1 MAQDLNPPPK
11 QPAESA
17 KRAPASPSSTATLAR
32 DHDPDRTAPY
42 QVYTIDGEV
51 PGDIAAIAAAKAAW
65 REGSVAQ
72 ASGRHPLRKA
82 RFSTWSDLEVPDLLT
97 PADSPVHYLKDLGL
111 PGEYP
116 FTRGVQPTMY
126 RGRLWTMRQFA
137 GFGTPAQTNERFH
150 YLLREGQTGLSTA
163 FDFPTLMGYDSD
175 SPRSLGEVGMCGV
188 AVDTLR
194 DMEVLFQGIP
204 LDKVTT
210 SMTING
216 PAIVLLCFYVALAD
230 VRGIPRTAIGGTI
243 QNDCLKEFI
252 AQHAW
257 LVPPRPAM
265 RIVTDMIEFCTTEV
279 PRWNTVSIS
288 GYHIREAGATAA
300 QELAF
305 TIADGIGYVESC
317 LSRGLPVDA
326 FAQRLSFFFDVH
338 NDFFEEIAKFRAA
351 RRLWAHLMRERFGA
365 RKAESMK
372 LRTHAQT
379 AGVSLTAQQPYNNVV
394 RVALQA
400 LAAVLGGTQS
410 LHTNS
415 LDETYA
421 LPTEEAVTI
430 ALRTQQIIAEE
441 SGVAN
446 TIDPLGGSYFVEEM
460 TRRLEEEAMAYIRRI
475 DEMGGMVAA
484 IEKGYPQREIA
495 ASAYRF
501 QRQLE
506 GGERIMVGVNRYAT
520 DKDAA
525 IPLLRIDEEVQ
536 RKQVENLRKVKASR
550 DAAAV
555 ASALS
560 AVRAAAAG
568 KGNLM
573 PPIITAAKVYATQQE
588 ICDVLR
594 DVLGTYTDPAEF

>member
-1 MAQDLNPPPK
+1 LEALK
-11 QPAESA
+11 KAV
-17 KRAPASPSSTATLAR
+17 SSWRQGA
-32 DHDPDRTAPY
+32 
-42 QVYTIDGEV
+42 V
-51 PGDIAAIAAAKAAW
+51 AKANAK
-65 REGSVAQ
+65 V
-72 ASGRHPLRKA
+72 PPRKE
-82 RFSTWSDLEVPDLLT
+82 RFSTWSDLEVPDVLT
-97 PADSPVHYLKDLGL
+97 PADMRVDYMQSLGL

-126 RGRLWTMRQFA
+126 RSRLWTMRMFA
-137 GFGTPAQTNERFH
+137 GFGTPEQTNERFH

-188 AVDTLR
+188 AVDTLH
-194 DMEVLFQGIP
+194 DMEILFDKIP
-204 LDKVTT
+204 LGEVTT

-216 PAIVLLCFYVALAD
+216 PAIVLLAFYVALAD
-230 VRGIPRTAIGGTI
+230 TRGIARDKIGGTV

-265 RIVTDMIEFCTTEV
+265 RVVTDMIEFCAKEV

-317 LSRGLPVDA
+317 LERGLDVDD
-326 FAQRLSFFFDVH
+326 FAPRLSFFFDVH

-351 RRLWAHLMRERFGA
+351 RRIWARLMKERFGA
-365 RKAESMK
+365 KKAESMK

-415 LDETYA
+415 LDEAYA
-421 LPTEEAVTI
+421 LPTEDAVTI

-441 SGVAN
+441 SGVAS
-446 TIDPLGGSYFVEEM
+446 TIDPLGGSWFVEDLTNRIEA
-460 TRRLEEEAMAYIRRI
+460 EAMATIRRI
-475 DEMGGMVAA
+475 DEMGGMLKA
-484 IEKGYPQREIA
+484 IESGFPQREIA
-495 ASAYRF
+495 EAAFHY

-506 GGERIMVGVNRYAT
+506 QGVKTVVGVNKYQ
-520 DKDAA
+520 
-525 IPLLRIDEEVQ
+525 IPEEIPIETLKIDPALEEKQVQ
-536 RKQVENLRKVKASR
+536 RVRRMKRERNGASVREALGRVGEACRSGENLM
-550 DAAAV
+550 DPICAAV
-555 ASALS
+555 
-560 AVRAAAAG
+560 RY
-568 KGNLM
+568 N
-573 PPIITAAKVYATQQE
+573 ATVGE
-588 ICDVLR
+588 ISDVFR
-594 DVLGTYTDPAEF
+594 AEFGVYKDPGWI

>member
-1 MAQDLNPPPK
+1 MAHEASLAHGGT
-11 QPAESA
+11 AEPFA
-17 KRAPASPSSTATLAR
+17 AE
-32 DHDPDRTAPY
+32 
-42 QVYTIDGEV
+42 GES
-51 PGDIAAIAAAKAAW
+51 PGDLAAFRAAAAAW
-65 REGSVAQ
+65 RAQKVA
-72 ASGRHPLRKA
+72 AAEVRVPPRRD
-82 RFSTWSDLEVPDLLT
+82 RFTTWSDLDVPDLLT
-97 PADSPVHYLKDLGL
+97 PGDSKTEYLRDLGF

-126 RGRLWTMRQFA
+126 RSRLWTMRMFA
-137 GFGTPAQTNERFH
+137 GFGTPEQTNARFK
-150 YLLREGQTGLSTA
+150 YLLAQGQTGLSTA

-194 DMEVLFQGIP
+194 DMELLFADIP
-204 LDKVTT
+204 LDQVTT

-216 PAIVLLCFYVALAD
+216 PAIVLLAFYVALAD
-230 VRGIPRTAIGGTI
+230 VRGIPRDRIGGTV

-265 RIVTDMIEFCTTEV
+265 RIVTDMIEFCAREV

-305 TIADGIGYVESC
+305 TIADGIGYVQSC
-317 LSRGLPVDA
+317 VDRGLDIDD
-326 FAQRLSFFFDVH
+326 FAPRLSFFFDVH
-338 NDFFEEIAKFRAA
+338 NDFFEEIAKLRAA
-351 RRLWAHLMRERFGA
+351 RRMWARITKERFGA
-365 RKAESMK
+365 KKAESMK

-379 AGVSLTAQQPYNNVV
+379 AGVSLTAQQPHNNVV

-441 SGVAN
+441 SGVAS
-446 TIDPLGGSYFVEEM
+446 TIDPLGGSWFVEDL
-460 TRRLEEEAMAYIRRI
+460 TNRLEAEATSIIRRI
-475 DEMGGMVAA
+475 DEMGGMVQA

-506 GGERIMVGVNRYAT
+506 SGERVMVGVHAYAT
-520 DKDAA
+520 DAGPDIPTLRVDADVQKTQ
-525 IPLLRIDEEVQ
+525 IESLR
-536 RKQVENLRKVKASR
+536 LVKATR
-550 DAAAV
+550 DAAE
-555 ASALS
+555 
-560 AVRAAAAG
+560 VRRCLDGVRTAARRQAG
-568 KGNLM
+568 AEGANLM
-573 PPIITAAKVYATQQE
+573 PPIIAAAKAYCTKQE

-594 DVLGTYTDPAEF
+594 EVFGTYTDPAEV

>member
-1 MAQDLNPPPK
+1 MSQKEIVETEERAAVKKNGS
-11 QPAESA
+11 SA
-17 KRAPASPSSTATLAR
+17 DSGEYPGLDGDGLAALR
-32 DHDPDRTAPY
+32 D
-42 QVYTIDGEV
+42 
-51 PGDIAAIAAAKAAW
+51 AIQAW
-65 REGSVAQ
+65 RGGAVADAERRMPAR
-72 ASGRHPLRKA
+72 AS
-82 RFSTWSDLEVPDLLT
+82 RFTTWSGMEVPDVVT
-97 PADSPVHYLKDLGL
+97 PSEKQPRYMEELGL

-126 RGRLWTMRQFA
+126 RSKLWTMRMFA
-137 GFGTPAQTNERFH
+137 GFGTPEQTNERFK
-150 YLLREGQTGLSTA
+150 YLLAEGQTGLSTA

-194 DMEVLFQGIP
+194 DMEILFQGIP
-204 LDKVTT
+204 LDQVTT

-216 PAIVLLCFYVALAD
+216 PAVVLLCFYIALAD
-230 VRGIPRTAIGGTI
+230 KRGIPRTAIGGTV

-265 RIVTDMIEFCTTEV
+265 RIVTDMIEFCSREV

-288 GYHIREAGATAA
+288 GYHIREAGSTAA

-305 TIADGIGYVESC
+305 TLADGLAYVESC
-317 LSRGLPVDA
+317 LTRGLDVDA
-326 FAQRLSFFFDVH
+326 FAPRLSFFFDVH

-351 RRLWAHLMRERFGA
+351 RRMWARFMKERYGA
-365 RKAESMK
+365 KKADSMK

-400 LAAVLGGTQS
+400 LAAVIGGTQS

-421 LPTEEAVTI
+421 LPTEESVMI
-430 ALRTQQIIAEE
+430 ALRTQQIIAHE
-441 SGVAN
+441 SGAAN
-446 TIDPLGGSYFVEEM
+446 TIDPVGGSYYIESL
-460 TRRLEEEAMAYIRRI
+460 TDRLEAEALDYIRRI
-475 DEMGGMVAA
+475 DEMGGMVSA

-501 QRQLE
+501 QRE
-506 GGERIMVGVNRYAT
+506 VDAEERIMVGVNRFVTSQGNAV
-520 DKDAA
+520 
-525 IPLLRIDEEVQ
+525 PLLKIDEGVQ
-536 RKQVENLRKVKASR
+536 RTQVQNLLRVKAER
-550 DAAAV
+550 DADRVRSALAAV
-555 ASALS
+555 
-560 AVRAAAAG
+560 REAARG
-568 KGNLM
+568 TDNLM
-573 PPIITAAKVYATQQE
+573 PPIIAASSAYASEQE

-594 DVLGTYTDPAEF
+594 EVLGTYSDPAEF

>member
-1 MAQDLNPPPK
+1 MAQDVSIPK
-11 QPAESA
+11 AGP
-17 KRAPASPSSTATLAR
+17 RGTASSDAA
-32 DHDPDRTAPY
+32 
-42 QVYTIDGEV
+42 QVSGGGGEV
-51 PGDIAAIAAAKAAW
+51 PGDLEALRQATLDW
-65 REGSVAQ
+65 RKNALTKSNARM
-72 ASGRHPLRKA
+72 APRKE
-82 RFSTWSDLEVPDLLT
+82 RFSTWSDLDVPDVLT
-97 PADSPVHYLKDLGL
+97 PADVKLDYARDLGL

-126 RGRLWTMRQFA
+126 RSRLWTMRMFA
-137 GFGTPAQTNERFH
+137 GFGTPEQTNARFH
-150 YLLREGQTGLSTA
+150 YLLKEGQTGLSTA

-175 SPRSLGEVGMCGV
+175 SERSLGEVGMCGV

-194 DMEVLFQGIP
+194 DMEVLFDGIP
-204 LDKVTT
+204 LDEVTT

-216 PAIVLLCFYVALAD
+216 PAIVLLAFYIALAD
-230 VRGIPRTAIGGTI
+230 VRGIPRDAIGGTI

-265 RIVTDMIEFCTTEV
+265 RIVTDMIEFCSTEV

-288 GYHIREAGATAA
+288 GYHIREAGSTAA

-305 TIADGIGYVESC
+305 TIADGIAYVESC
-317 LSRGLPVDA
+317 VARGMDVDS
-326 FAQRLSFFFDVH
+326 FANRLSFFFDVH
-338 NDFFEEIAKFRAA
+338 NDFFEEIGKFRAA
-351 RRLWAHLMRERFGA
+351 RRIWARLLKERFGA
-365 RKAESMK
+365 KKAESMK

-421 LPTEEAVTI
+421 LPTEESVMI

-441 SGVAN
+441 SGAAN
-446 TIDPLGGSYFVEEM
+446 TIDPLGGAWFVEDM
-460 TRRLEEEAMAYIRRI
+460 TNRLEAEAMAYIARI
-475 DEMGGMVAA
+475 DEMGGMVSAV
-484 IEKGYPQREIA
+484 EKGYPQREIA

-506 GGERIMVGVNRYAT
+506 ADERVMIGVNGYLN
-520 DKDAA
+520 DEKGAA
-525 IPLLRIDEEVQ
+525 IPLLKIDPTVQ
-536 RKQVENLRKVKASR
+536 ETQVRNLAKVKATR
-550 DAAAV
+550 DPDRV
-555 ASALS
+555 EASLD
-560 AVRAAAAG
+560 AVRAAASMKSG
-568 KGNLM
+568 PGSNLM
-573 PPIITAAKVYATQQE
+573 PSIIEAAKAYCTQQE

-594 DVLGTYTDPAEF
+594 DVFGTYTDPAEF